1 MGLLVA
7 GITGGASLIRSAK
20 ERRLIEEINTYTQ
33 AYIIF
38 ITNNNRIPGDIKNEG
53 KMIRASNWNAG
64 NCVFIANDFP
74 APYDNSTTGHELPCN
89 FVTGPWIDLY
99 LAGITNFKPQNTNN
113 NTLLHT
119 KLHTVG
125 AIPNSKF
132 DKNMS
137 PYYFYMMEGEDT
149 GWAQNTGGY
158 HFVVFNSDDNGTLY
172 YDPIPFR
179 SIDLKIDDGLALN
192 GKIRGNCGN
201 NNGEYQTT
209 INAGAKCSWMG
220 VVLPY

>member
-53 KMIRASNWNAG
+53 KMIKANNWSAG
-64 NCVFIANDFP
+64 NCAFIANDFP
-74 APYDNSTTGHELPCN
+74 APYDSSASGHELPCH

-113 NTLLHT
+113 STLLHT
-119 KLHTVG
+119 KLHTIG

-137 PYYFYMMEGEDT
+137 PYYFYMREGET
-149 GWAQNTGGY
+149 VEWSQNTDGR
-158 HFVVFNSDDNGTLY
+158 HFILFNNDDTFF

-179 SIDLKIDDGLALN
+179 SIDIKMDDGLAVS
-192 GKIRGNCGN
+192 GNVRSKCSN
-201 NNGEYQTT
+201 SEYQTS
-209 INAGAKCSWMG
+209 INNAGKCG
-220 VVLPY
+220 HIAVVLPY